1 MKPNLDPQLIDFLQ
15 QELSIAPE
23 AIALVVRRHQPT
35 ISQLPIMLWQYG
47 LITIQ
52 QLDKIFD
59 WREQVS
65 LSGYVTGSKTILP

>member
-1 MKPNLDPQLIDFLQ
+1 MKPTLDPQLIDFLQ
-15 QELSIAPE
+15 QELAISPE
-23 AIALVVRRHQPT
+23 AIALVIRRHQPT

-59 WREQVS
+59 WREQVA
-65 LSGYVTGSKTILP
+65 LTGYVTGNKTILP